1 MVLHMQAVRW
11 HGKGDVRL
19 EDVDLEAALRP
30 GMVEVEV
37 AFCGVCGSDVAEY
50 AHGPFAIRERP
61 HPLSGQAPPLTLGHE
76 LAGRVVAV
84 GDGVEAVAVGE
95 RVAADACW
103 RCNRCRACR
112 TGRYNLCPLSGSIG
126 LCSDGGFASRV
137 RFPAYCAIPLPA
149 GVSDRAGAMLEP
161 LAVAVHA
168 LDRVDARAGEVCV
181 VLGFG
186 AIGAS
191 SALVGRATGLDVLVS
206 EPGEERRARAV
217 DLGFRVHAPDGSPRD
232 VARAVRE
239 LTDGG
244 ADVVV
249 DASGAPAALEAAPDM
264 TVRGGR
270 VALVGLP
277 KRPPALD
284 PARQLVLYERS
295 LVASLGYAHDL
306 PRAAAMIAA
315 GALDPEPL
323 VTKEIPL
330 EALPEELED
339 LARSPVDVKV
349 LVDVGAG

>member
-1 MVLHMQAVRW
+1 MVLHMQALRW
-11 HGKGDVRL
+11 HANRDVRL
-19 EDVDLEAALRP
+19 EEVELDLPLGP

-84 GDGVEAVAVGE
+84 GDGVEGVAIGD

-126 LCSDGGFASRV
+126 LCSDGGFAPRV
-137 RFPAYCAIPLPA
+137 RFPAYCAVAL
-149 GVSDRAGAMLEP
+149 GDNVSDRAGAMLEP

-168 LDRVDARAGEVCV
+168 FDRVDARPGEVCV

-186 AIGAS
+186 AIGACT
-191 SALVGRATGLDVLVS
+191 ALVGRAMGLDVLVS
-206 EPGEERRARAV
+206 EPGEERRSRAV
-217 DLGFRVHAPDGSPRD
+217 ELGFRVHAPGGSPRD
-232 VARAVRE
+232 VARAVRA

-244 ADVVV
+244 ADLVV
-249 DASGAPAALEAAPDM
+249 DASGAPPALEAAPDM

-277 KRPPALD
+277 KRSPALD

-295 LVASLGYAHDL
+295 LIASLGYAHDL
-306 PRAAAMIAA
+306 PRAAAMVAS
-315 GALDPEPL
+315 GVLDPEPL

-330 EALPEELED
+330 EALADELEELSR
-339 LARSPVDVKV
+339 APVDVKV
-349 LVDVGAG
+349 LVDVSA

>member
-1 MVLHMQAVRW
+1 MLAGRW
-11 HGKGDVRL
+11 HGNHDVRVEEVGL
-19 EDVDLEAALRP
+19 ELPLDP

-37 AFCGVCGSDVAEY
+37 AFCGICGSDLAEY
-50 AHGPFAIRERP
+50 AHGPFAIRPGRV
-61 HPLSGQAPPLTLGHE
+61 HALSGQEPPLTLGHE

-84 GDGVEAVAVGE
+84 GEGVADVAIGD

-126 LCSDGGFASRV
+126 LCSDGGFAPRV
-137 RFPAYCAIPLPA
+137 RFPAYCAVPLPD

-168 LDRVDARAGEVCV
+168 FDRVDARAGETVV

-186 AIGAS
+186 AIGACT
-191 SALVGRATGLDVLVS
+191 ALVGRAMGLDVLVS
-206 EPGEERRARAV
+206 EPGEHRRSRAV
-217 DLGFRVHAPDGSPRD
+217 DLGFRVHVPEGAPRD
-232 VARAVRE
+232 VARSVRA

-244 ADVVV
+244 ADMVI
-249 DASGAPAALEAAPDM
+249 DASGAPPALEAAPDM

-270 VALVGLP
+270 IGLVGLP
-277 KRPPALD
+277 KHPPALD

-315 GALDPEPL
+315 GTLDPEPL
-323 VTKEIPL
+323 VTREIGLADLPDQL
-330 EALPEELED
+330 ALMAERPGD
-339 LARSPVDVKV
+339 DVKV
-349 LVDVGAG
+349 LVEL